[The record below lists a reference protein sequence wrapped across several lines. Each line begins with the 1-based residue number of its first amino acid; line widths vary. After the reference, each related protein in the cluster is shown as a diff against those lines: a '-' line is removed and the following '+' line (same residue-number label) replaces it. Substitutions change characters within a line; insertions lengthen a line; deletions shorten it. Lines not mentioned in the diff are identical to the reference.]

1 MLIDKYDTVAEWYYV
16 NVLVPEELTA
26 DNVMLRF

>member
-1 MLIDKYDTVAEWYYV
+1 MSIDTYNTFAEGYYV
-16 NVLVPEELTA
+16 NVLVPEESTA

>member
-1 MLIDKYDTVAEWYYV
+1 MSIDKYNTFAEGYYV

-26 DNVMLRF
+26 GNGMLRF